1 MTIAIIPA
9 RMASTRFPGKPL
21 AKIHGI
27 PMIGHCYFRSKMS
40 DSVDEVFIA
49 TCDEKIRQYAVSI
62 GAPCIMTANT
72 HERAS
77 DRIAEAM
84 LKIENKTNVEHNIV
98 VLVQGDEPMLHPKMI
113 DVTVSALEI
122 DPNINVS
129 NGYAK
134 IATEEEFNDPNEV
147 KVVIDSNS
155 NAMYFSREPIP
166 STKKWDGKVPMYKQ
180 VCIIP
185 FKRDYLLEFN
195 RLPQSDLEKIESVD
209 MLRVLETGSKVKM
222 VPMKTE
228 TFSVDT
234 QEDLQKVIQAMAN
247 DKLIS
252 RYRN

>member
-21 AKIHGI
+21 AKIHGV
-27 PMIGHCYFRSKMS
+27 PMLGHCYFRTKMS
-40 DSVDEVFIA
+40 DSLEDVFIA
-49 TCDEKIRQYAVSI
+49 TCDEEIRQYAVSI
-62 GAPCIMTANT
+62 GAPCIMTADT

-122 DPNINVS
+122 DPNVNVS

-195 RLPQSDLEKIESVD
+195 RLPQSDLEKIESID
-209 MLRVLETGSKVKM
+209 MLRVLETGSKVRM
-222 VPMKTE
+222 VE
-228 TFSVDT
+228 VFQQSLSVDT
-234 QEDLQKVIQAMAN
+234 INDLGRAVELMEGDILMETY
-247 DKLIS
+247 IS
-252 RYRN
+252 